1 MQAKTPEEI
10 AAGRKRIQELFE
22 SRSGDLDRGLD
33 DILDSD
39 DTESDIFLE
48 QTREQTP
55 EAQTPEV
62 ESIDAVAERAALP
75 GEAEAE
81 SLMARSRSFLERM
94 HEEDREEAID
104 LHERIEGAIESGDAT
119 TLAEASRALTELL
132 FFFEGHIGGR
142 PN

>member
-22 SRSGDLDRGLD
+22 SRSGDLARDFD
-33 DILDSD
+33 DIADPD

-48 QTREQTP
+48 QTP
-55 EAQTPEV
+55 EAQTLEAGGTGA
-62 ESIDAVAERAALP
+62 IAERAALP

-81 SLMARSRSFLERM
+81 NLMARSRRLLERM
-94 HEEDREEAID
+94 HDEDREEAID

-132 FFFEGHIGGR
+132 FFMEGQIGGR